1 MAQNNFNKPV
11 DFSKVAAKVIKTPL
25 QNFVEDS
32 YLPYAHYVIMSR
44 ALISDDGLK
53 PVQRRILY
61 AMNQLGLDDKKDHI
75 KAAQISGETMGKYH
89 PHGDSSINS
98 ALSRMGQGFSMRVP
112 LVDVQGSVGT
122 VTGDEPSAVRYWEG
136 RPTSAA
142 MELLKELKDGAV
154 EMGVNYD
161 GKFEEPQMLP
171 IRWPNGLINGSQ
183 GIAVGYA
190 SDIPPHNPTEVMDA
204 SIAYAKNPDITI
216 EEILEIMPGPDM
228 PTGGTLLGY
237 EGVKDYY
244 ETGKG
249 SFKVRGNYR
258 IHPGNRG
265 THVIEFYE
273 APYQVSA
280 EQLIISIDKQKK
292 DNGRFK
298 EISYTKNLSGFTTK
312 GFNFTVGVKAGA
324 NPELVLKEL
333 FKYTPLEQSFSANL
347 TVLIDGIPKVSTIK
361 DMIENFISFRT
372 ECIVRKSSN
381 RLEVISNR
389 VSQLDGIDKILID
402 IDKAIEIIR
411 KSEDTADA
419 NAKLIESFHVDESQA
434 SYILSMP
441 LRRLTK
447 SDSVSIRNEIKSLEE
462 EKEELDKILTDEN
475 EFKEF
480 LVKELNSTK
489 EVIKDTRR
497 TVVINKS
504 AAQLKLEEDM
514 AKKAAARN
522 AKNIE
527 CYVTLFSDGSIVKT
541 EEPYQQTK
549 NIVGVVGVVK
559 TRTQENIILVLKD
572 GEAVKIPTSHLSFDL
587 VIEVEKVSGI
597 SKDSIVGIGVEK
609 LSRGD
614 IGLLVV
620 SENGGVNII
629 NKFPNSDKFTL
640 AKLADENLVYSTW
653 INSANVKKVL
663 MLVSSDGYVTSFPVE
678 QIRTS
683 NSGAGTVKGMNLSES
698 SIVAG
703 AAVASESTAEIVSC
717 THNTVKV
724 TKLSDIPARNRGA
737 KGVIL
742 QRLAEHDEVLTAFA
756 GDRVIAN
763 KGTTNLRLP
772 DVTER
777 ALVGTKRSGSNI
789 KLGSYE

>member
-1 MAQNNFNKPV
+1 MNKEKV
-11 DFSKVAAKVIKTPL
+11 DFSKVAAKIIKTPL

-98 ALSRMGQGFSMRVP
+98 ALSRMGQGFAMRVP

-122 VTGDEPSAVRYWEG
+122 VTGDEPAAVRYWEG

-142 MELLKELKDGAV
+142 MELLRELKDGAI

-171 IRWPNGLINGSQ
+171 IRWPNGLVNGSQ

-204 SIAYAKNPDITI
+204 AIALVKNPDIST

-228 PTGGTLLGY
+228 PTGGTLMGY
-237 EGVKDYY
+237 EGVKEYY

-249 SFKVRGNYR
+249 SFKIRGNYR

-265 THVIEFYE
+265 THIIEFYE

-292 DNGRFK
+292 TNGRFK

-324 NPELVLKEL
+324 NPDLVVKEL

-347 TVLIDGIPKVSTIK
+347 TVLIDGVPKVSSVK
-361 DMIENFISFRT
+361 EMLENFIDFRT
-372 ECIVRKSSN
+372 ECVVNKSTN
-381 RLEVISNR
+381 RLNVINSK
-389 VSQLDGIDKILID
+389 VEQLKGIDKILVD

-411 KSEDTADA
+411 KSEDTEEA
-419 NAKLIESFHVDESQA
+419 NSQLMGA
-434 SYILSMP
+434 FKVNENQSSYILSMP

-447 SDSVSIRNEIKSLEE
+447 SDSVSIRNEIDAL
-462 EKEELDKILTDEN
+462 EKERDFLDEILSNESRLREHLISELS
-475 EFKEF
+475 
-480 LVKELNSTK
+480 STR
-489 EVIKDTRR
+489 EVIKDDRR
-497 TVVINKS
+497 TVVNNKS
-504 AAQLKLEEDM
+504 AEQLKKEEEL
-514 AKKAAARN
+514 AKKAAIRN
-522 AKNIE
+522 AKNAE
-527 CYVTLFSDGSIVKT
+527 CYVTLFTDGTITKT
-541 EEPYQQTK
+541 EEPYVQDK
-549 NIVGVVGVVK
+549 SAVGIIGKVK
-559 TRTQENIILVLKD
+559 TRTQENIVIVLKD
-572 GEAVKIPTSHLSFDL
+572 GEAVKIPTSHISDNMN
-587 VIEVEKVSGI
+587 IEIEKVTGI
-597 SKDSIVGIGVEK
+597 HAKSIVGIGVEK
-609 LSRGD
+609 LTKND

-620 SENGGVNII
+620 SENGGVNIV
-629 NKFPNSDKFTL
+629 NKFPTSDKFTL
-640 AKLADENLVYSTW
+640 TKLADENLVYSTW
-653 INSANVKKVL
+653 ITKDNFKEVL
-663 MLVSSDGYVTSFPVE
+663 VLVSSDGYVTSFPVE

-683 NSGAGTVKGMNLSES
+683 NSGAGTVKGMNVSEGAK
-698 SIVAG
+698 IAG
-703 AAVASESTAEIVSC
+703 AAVAAESTAEIVSC
-717 THNTVKV
+717 THSTIKV
-724 TKLSDIPARNRGA
+724 TKLSEIPARNRGA

-756 GDRVIAN
+756 GDRVVAN

-772 DVTER
+772 ESSER
-777 ALVGTKRSGSNI
+777 ATAGNKRSGVNVM
-789 KLGSYE
+789 LGDYE